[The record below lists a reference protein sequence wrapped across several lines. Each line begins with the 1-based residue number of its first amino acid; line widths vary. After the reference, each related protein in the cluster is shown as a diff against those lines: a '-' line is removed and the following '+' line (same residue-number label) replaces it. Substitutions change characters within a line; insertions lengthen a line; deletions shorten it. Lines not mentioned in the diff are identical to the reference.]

1 LKSHIKFH
9 ANFQAKFQ
17 CAKNSFSPID
27 FFHSYEKYGL
37 VVKKA
42 RLRDKRGLEKWITTE
57 RLIINPYI
65 RFLYKKY

>member
-42 RLRDKRGLEKWITTE
+42 RFQGKKGLKKAVTTE
-57 RLIINPYI
+57 RGFMDLYI
-65 RFLYKKY
+65 TFLYKK